1 MSTNTK
7 AVEMLEQV
15 NSAISAVLAGG
26 QSYKIG
32 SRSLTRAD
40 LAMLRGASHGTVGGA
55 GSPLGLEWAGEIAEL
70 AQLFTIAPPPPPPA
84 V

>member
-7 AVEMLEQV
+7 AAEMLEQV

-40 LAMLRGASHGTVGGA
+40 LAQLKAIRDDLRRRSTVGRTTA
-55 GSPLGLEWAGEIAEL
+55 CW
-70 AQLFTIAPPPPPPA
+70 IAPLWRSLTGGNHGSL
-84 V
+84 

>member
-7 AVEMLEQV
+7 AAEMLEQV

-32 SRSLTRAD
+32 RQPIPDAGGPGP
-40 LAMLRGASHGTVGGA
+40 AESH
-55 GSPLGLEWAGEIAEL
+55 S
-70 AQLFTIAPPPPPPA
+70 
-84 V
+84 

>member
-7 AVEMLEQV
+7 AAEMLEQV

-40 LAMLRGASHGTVGGA
+40 LAQLKAIRDDLEAQIKPLRARNS
-55 GSPLGLEWAGEIAEL
+55 SRFIS
-70 AQLFTIAPPPPPPA
+70 
-84 V
+84 

>member
-7 AVEMLEQV
+7 AAEMLEQV

-40 LAMLRGASHGTVGGA
+40 LAGTQRKRGGYGPFQPRRGTR
-55 GSPLGLEWAGEIAEL
+55 PR
-70 AQLFTIAPPPPPPA
+70 P
-84 V
+84 

>member
-7 AVEMLEQV
+7 AAEMLEQV

-40 LAMLRGASHGTVGGA
+40 LAQLKAIRDDLEAQIDSGTDNC
-55 GSPLGLEWAGEIAEL
+55 LL
-70 AQLFTIAPPPPPPA
+70 IAPLWRSLTGGNHGSL
-84 V
+84 

>member
-7 AVEMLEQV
+7 AAEMLEQV

-40 LAMLRGASHGTVGGA
+40 LAMLKTLRDD
-55 GSPLGLEWAGEIAEL
+55 LE
-70 AQLFTIAPPPPPPA
+70 AQLAADESGPLLGRTYMAFFEGR
-84 V
+84 

>member
-7 AVEMLEQV
+7 AAEMLEQV

-32 SRSLTRAD
+32 SRSPPGGDRA
-40 LAMLRGASHGTVGGA
+40 G
-55 GSPLGLEWAGEIAEL
+55 I
-70 AQLFTIAPPPPPPA
+70 
-84 V
+84 

>member
-7 AVEMLEQV
+7 AAEMLEQV

-40 LAMLRGASHGTVGGA
+40 LA
-55 GSPLGLEWAGEIAEL
+55 
-70 AQLFTIAPPPPPPA
+70 QLKAIRDDL
-84 V
+84 

>member
-7 AVEMLEQV
+7 AAEMLEQV
-15 NSAISAVLAGG
+15 NSAISAG

-40 LAMLRGASHGTVGGA
+40 LAQLKAIRDDLEAQIDSGTDNCLLDRTFVAFFDGR
-55 GSPLGLEWAGEIAEL
+55 
-70 AQLFTIAPPPPPPA
+70 
-84 V
+84 